1 MRLTER
7 HTIRKGHKYYKVL
20 DHEAY
25 KSKNL
30 YNATLYAVRQHFFE
44 HKSYLSYYSLQH
56 VFQAEHQQDYYALP
70 TKVAQQTMKM
80 LDKNFKSFFRALS
93 SYKNGFAKFKAR
105 PKIPGYLDKDN
116 GRYALT
122 YTVQA
127 ISKKRLETDK
137 IIKLSGID
145 VEIPTAVSYDNLCE
159 VRVVRKP
166 NAYVVEVVYDN
177 GKEEVE
183 HVNNGRYAAID
194 LGVSNFSTVTSN
206 VKGFQPF
213 IVDGRY
219 IKSVNRYYNK
229 EVSHCKSILD
239 CRNKGK
245 KVSNRIYR
253 LTEKRNNRM
262 SDFVHKA
269 SRMIVN
275 QLVFND
281 IHTLVVG
288 YNQGWKQDIN
298 IGRKNNQSFAQIPFE
313 RFLRLL
319 DYKCR
324 MEGIKLLTVNEGYTS
339 KCSFLDGEDIC
350 RHDTYAGRRVKRGL
364 FKSADGALI
373 NADVNGSYNIL
384 RKCMPNAFDA
394 DGVAGVLV
402 HPVVIKTTN

>member
-7 HTIRKGHKYYKVL
+7 HTIRKGHKYYEVL
-20 DHEAY
+20 DQETY

-56 VFQAEHQQDYYALP
+56 VFQTERQQDYYALP
-70 TKVAQQTMKM
+70 AKVAQQTMKKV
-80 LDKNFKSFFRALS
+80 DGNFKSFFKALA
-93 SYKNGFAKFKAR
+93 SYKKDPSKFEER
-105 PKIPGYLDKDN
+105 PKIPKYLDKTE
-116 GRYALT
+116 GRFMLV

-127 ISKKRLETDK
+127 ISKKQFDEANV
-137 IIKLSGID
+137 IKLSGID
-145 VEIPTAVSYDNLCE
+145 VEIPTAVTYDSLCE
-159 VRVVRKP
+159 VRVVKKL
-166 NAYVVEVVYDN
+166 NAYIVEVVYNN
-177 GKEEVE
+177 GQDEVE
-183 HVNNGRYAAID
+183 CTDNGRYASID

-213 IVDGRY
+213 VVDGRY

-229 EVSHCKSILD
+229 ELSRYKSILD

-275 QLVFND
+275 QLVSND

-288 YNQGWKQDIN
+288 YNKGWKQDIN
-298 IGRKNNQSFAQIPFE
+298 IGRKNNQSFAQIPYE
-313 RFLRLL
+313 KFLKILA
-319 DYKCR
+319 YKCKL
-324 MEGIKLLTVNEGYTS
+324 EGINMVTIDESYTS

-350 RHDTYAGRRVKRGL
+350 KHDTYNGRRVKRGL
-364 FKSADGALI
+364 FKSAEGTLI

-394 DGVAGVLV
+394 DGVVGVLV